1 MRNVSTPSNYS
12 TGPVRNL
19 RPAINTSGL
28 RIPQK
33 GDGKR
38 FDSISITLWQVI
50 RTMSHVLIEQ
60 NHVRSRRKRVS
71 RSLSPRRRLQLL
83 MVILTLLISVCGVV
97 WLQRQVPFSNGFS
110 HNHLG
115 FGLVPFVD
123 TQTQQI
129 NAVSSAS
136 DPTLPAANPITSDAT
151 VHTPRVQF
159 SNNLM
164 YHARNEPGPLV
175 DSPEFDIEDEYLFSL
190 VNDFDHDRFTEDYFE
205 YEHGQKDIIVK
216 NRLRKHIDFWRD
228 IGANQYILDTILYGY
243 KIPFYSLPPRSV
255 SNNNQSAL
263 NESVFV
269 REAISDLLDKGLIQK
284 CDYIPTVINP
294 LSVSIKK

>member
-1 MRNVSTPSNYS
+1 M
-12 TGPVRNL
+12 
-19 RPAINTSGL
+19 
-28 RIPQK
+28 
-33 GDGKR
+33 
-38 FDSISITLWQVI
+38 
-50 RTMSHVLIEQ
+50 
-60 NHVRSRRKRVS
+60 
-71 RSLSPRRRLQLL
+71 
-83 MVILTLLISVCGVV
+83 
-97 WLQRQVPFSNGFS
+97 
-110 HNHLG
+110 
-115 FGLVPFVD
+115 D

-136 DPTLPAANPITSDAT
+136 DPALPAANQITSDAT

-159 SNNLM
+159 SNNLT
-164 YHARNEPGPLV
+164 YHARNDPGPLG

-190 VNDFDHDRFTEDYFE
+190 VNDFDHDRFTKDYFE

-243 KIPFYSLPPRSV
+243 KIPFYSLQPRSV

-284 CDYIPTVINP
+284 M
-294 LSVSIKK
+294 